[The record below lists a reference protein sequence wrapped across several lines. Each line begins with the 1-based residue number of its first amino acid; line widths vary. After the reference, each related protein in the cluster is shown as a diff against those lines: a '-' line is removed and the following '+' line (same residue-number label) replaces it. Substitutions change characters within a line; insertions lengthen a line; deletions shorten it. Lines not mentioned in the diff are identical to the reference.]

1 MHVLRDIPIYLHL
14 DLKKNKTKWLRRYS
28 SKMNEPSAIFRA
40 ISGLSVV
47 SGFEPAS
54 NPTSNNRFI
63 AVCQQTRKN

>member
-14 DLKKNKTKWLRRYS
+14 DLKKKTKWLRRYS
-28 SKMNEPSAIFRA
+28 SKMNEPSAIFPA

-54 NPTSNNRFI
+54 NPISNNRLI